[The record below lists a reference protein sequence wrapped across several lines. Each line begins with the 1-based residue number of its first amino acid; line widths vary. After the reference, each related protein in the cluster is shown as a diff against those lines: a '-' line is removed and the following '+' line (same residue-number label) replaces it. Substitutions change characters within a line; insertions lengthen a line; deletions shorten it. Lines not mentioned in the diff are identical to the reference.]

1 MSFGRAGR
9 HKGMT
14 TNGSSKM
21 ESTTM
26 GNSRQAG
33 TPEAESIVSAVR
45 EGDESAFT
53 AVTSRYRRELHLYCY
68 RMLGSFSDAE
78 DMVQETY
85 LRAWR
90 RRESF
95 QGRSSLRAW
104 LYAIATNG
112 CLDFLDARAPRV
124 LTADGSGNAPP
135 HVPWLEPYPDR
146 LMGEPEAIAVARET
160 IALAYLVAIQF
171 LPPRQRAVLIL
182 TDVLE
187 WSAKETADLLDL
199 SVPSVTSALQRA
211 RATLRTHVRSGRPD
225 ARPAVDPDERERT
238 LLDRYVEATERGDV
252 KALAT
257 VLRDDLRFSMPP
269 EPGTFAGRDVVV
281 DSWVRGGFGTPAFGE
296 FRCVLTRANR
306 MPAVAC
312 YLRKPGDTAYR
323 PLALDVLQIEDGL
336 IVEII
341 TFPLEGRFQDF
352 GLPPVL

>member
-1 MSFGRAGR
+1 M
-9 HKGMT
+9 GMT
-14 TNGSSKM
+14 TNGSTLIQSGSM
-21 ESTTM
+21 D
-26 GNSRQAG
+26 NSRDAR
-33 TPEAESIVSAVR
+33 PEAESIVSAVR

-68 RMLGSFSDAE
+68 RFLGSFSDAE

-95 QGRSSLRAW
+95 QGRASLRAW

-124 LTADGSGNAPP
+124 LSSDVGDGAPP

-146 LMGEPEAIAVARET
+146 LLEPEAIAVAREN
-160 IALAYLVAIQF
+160 IELAYLVAIQF
-171 LPPRQRAVLIL
+171 LPPKQRAVLIL
-182 TDVLE
+182 SEVLE

-199 SVPSVTSALQRA
+199 SVGSVTSALQRA
-211 RATLRTHVRSGRPD
+211 RATLREHMRPGRPE
-225 ARPAVDPDERERT
+225 ARAGVDPDEQQRI
-238 LLDRYVEATERGDV
+238 LLGRYVEATERGDV
-252 KALAT
+252 KALAD

-269 EPGTFAGRDVVV
+269 EPGTFVGRDAVV
-281 DSWVRGGFGTPAFGE
+281 DTWVRGGFGSPTFGE

-312 YLRKPGDTAYR
+312 YLRRPGETEYR
-323 PLALDVLQIEDGL
+323 PLALDVLDIEDGL

-341 TFPLEGRFQDF
+341 AFPLDGRVQDF
-352 GLPPVL
+352 DLPPVL